1 MKLLSCYIENYGK
14 IKKREFDFN
23 TDLTSFCEENG
34 FGKSTLASFIKA
46 MFYGL
51 EPYRSNTKDF
61 CERMHFCPFDGG
73 KFGGNLTFEAGG
85 KVYKIERFFG
95 EKSDTLDECAV
106 YTGGKRTAEF
116 GNEIGRAV
124 FGIDAKSF
132 ERTAFIGSDEIEI
145 SSTTSINAKLNNFIE
160 GDEGLDNAL
169 KILDGKRKEYK
180 KSRAGND
187 AVTQVKGEIENLNY
201 AITNAGNIK
210 AALSAKYEK
219 HSEIREEISSLEKQA
234 EKAQTANAVL
244 KDWERYDGFIQDIHS
259 DEAKVKEIENGY
271 PFGLPELEK
280 TERVTVLLERE
291 AELKAK
297 LSQRIFDETD
307 EAKLARLNERFSGGT
322 PSEERLKETEMDI
335 GAHAALETEINLVKD
350 KPLSEKELKLR
361 RTFAA
366 GAPSEKETDAVR
378 KKAEQLKEAEREFNL
393 IPASAAPQTERVK
406 KNRLFLVFAILSA
419 LAVAAGTGVAF
430 VQLTAGIVLAA
441 VGAVCLLADG
451 FLYLNKKFTKVSYM
465 TDSPERSA
473 LAQKIAELSDGIKA
487 FLMPYGYFSGNG
499 VAFDFLTFEEDLKV
513 FNEGMAAK
521 KEESEKFAVKCA
533 ERDGLEE
540 RLNAFF
546 GEYGYRDGFLAN
558 LARLRGDIAEHNAF
572 LERKRKSALNS
583 GEIENRIRENG
594 AAVTAFCKTYRMER
608 EGLREKIKT
617 CAEDVKTLAV
627 LREKIAQTKARAELF
642 KTERNLTERP
652 QGGQTGLEE
661 INARLNA
668 LRDEANRLYRE
679 ICDDEAQAE
688 KLDGYIAD
696 KSAAEERLDGY
707 NKKYGLLSACI
718 DCLKS
723 AEENLKEKYVKP
735 VRDKFID
742 YSELLEKTL
751 GEKITMNRDFEISF
765 ERSGKE
771 RSEKH
776 LSTGQRT
783 ICAFCFRLALIWNMY
798 EGEKPFL
805 ILDDPFVSLDGQHL
819 EKVKTLLKEL
829 SKKMQIVY
837 FSCHESRAV

>member
-1 MKLLSCYIENYGK
+1 
-14 IKKREFDFN
+14 
-23 TDLTSFCEENG
+23 
-34 FGKSTLASFIKA
+34 
-46 MFYGL
+46 
-51 EPYRSNTKDF
+51 
-61 CERMHFCPFDGG
+61 
-73 KFGGNLTFEAGG
+73 
-85 KVYKIERFFG
+85 
-95 EKSDTLDECAV
+95 
-106 YTGGKRTAEF
+106 
-116 GNEIGRAV
+116 
-124 FGIDAKSF
+124 
-132 ERTAFIGSDEIEI
+132 
-145 SSTTSINAKLNNFIE
+145 
-160 GDEGLDNAL
+160 
-169 KILDGKRKEYK
+169 
-180 KSRAGND
+180 
-187 AVTQVKGEIENLNY
+187 
-201 AITNAGNIK
+201 
-210 AALSAKYEK
+210 
-219 HSEIREEISSLEKQA
+219 
-234 EKAQTANAVL
+234 
-244 KDWERYDGFIQDIHS
+244 
-259 DEAKVKEIENGY
+259 
-271 PFGLPELEK
+271 
-280 TERVTVLLERE
+280 
-291 AELKAK
+291 
-297 LSQRIFDETD
+297 
-307 EAKLARLNERFSGGT
+307 
-322 PSEERLKETEMDI
+322 
-335 GAHAALETEINLVKD
+335 
-350 KPLSEKELKLR
+350 
-361 RTFAA
+361 
-366 GAPSEKETDAVR
+366 
-378 KKAEQLKEAEREFNL
+378 
-393 IPASAAPQTERVK
+393 
-406 KNRLFLVFAILSA
+406 
-419 LAVAAGTGVAF
+419 
-430 VQLTAGIVLAA
+430 
-441 VGAVCLLADG
+441 
-451 FLYLNKKFTKVSYM
+451 M

-558 LARLRGDIAEHNAF
+558 LARLRGDIAEHNAL

-583 GEIENRIRENG
+583 DEIENRIRENG

-617 CAEDVKTLAV
+617 CAEDVKTLAA

-661 INARLNA
+661 LNARLNA